1 MIAYLRPKQE
11 LQADDERKP
20 AERPRPSA
28 LSRELFHGLTPEQF
42 DVEAQA
48 LAKAEAMTPA
58 VRARLRSQLI
68 ERLKTPVDRPTW
80 GPDWVK
86 HGEKVAAHHHDAKPS
101 LLSRMMPFGKKE
113 EAKADDADDDAP
125 LNTREQTDSDIIA
138 RNMEKSR
145 QVAHYRPLYLVAA
158 GLALAILLLA
168 MFVDYHIIREV
179 WTRALANEFMVVP
192 AALQSSV
199 VFKSLQVVFA
209 VLIVHFMLK
218 ITGVYG
224 RNTMIVASFILALVM
239 IGGLGYLTAYNNMA
253 GGTSTQQEQHAVQ
266 PTNNSDSIDQLFSAD
281 ANAGQAKL
289 QQASMTPAPAAP
301 SAAQTNPNDG
311 VSLGLP
317 KLSQASLANADSW
330 FWLAFASVVFFI
342 VTTVAALYMQTVEN
356 NARNYHIARDYSHRR
371 RQFAQLHL
379 LELADQQQG

>member
-1 MIAYLRPKQE
+1 MIAYYRPKQE
-11 LQADDERKP
+11 LQDVER
-20 AERPRPSA
+20 AEPRTSA

-42 DVEAQA
+42 DVEAKS
-48 LAKAEAMTPA
+48 LAKAQSMTPS

-68 ERLKTPVDRPTW
+68 ERLKTPVDEPSW

-86 HGEKVAAHHHDAKPS
+86 HGEKVAAHRHKKPGVMAKM
-101 LLSRMMPFGKKE
+101 LPFGKKDEDE
-113 EAKADDADDDAP
+113 EEDAP
-125 LNTREQTDSDIIA
+125 LNERERTDSDIIA

-145 QVAHYRPLYLVAA
+145 QVAHYRPLYVVA
-158 GLALAILLLA
+158 GGIALAILLVA

-179 WTRALANEFMVVP
+179 WTRALSNEFMVVP
-192 AALQSSV
+192 ASLQSSV

-209 VLIVHFMLK
+209 ILIVHFMLK

-239 IGGLGYLTAYNNMA
+239 IGGLGYLVAYNNMA
-253 GGTSTQQEQHAVQ
+253 GATSAQHEQRDDASQ
-266 PTNNSDSIDQLFSAD
+266 PGNSSIDQLFASMKSDDSAD
-281 ANAGQAKL
+281 TAPRAEPASAKVTQAG
-289 QQASMTPAPAAP
+289 MT
-301 SAAQTNPNDG
+301 DG

-317 KLSQASLANADSW
+317 KLSQTSLANADSW
-330 FWLAFASVVFFI
+330 FWLAFASVIFFI

-356 NARNYHIARDYSHRR
+356 NVRNFHIARDYSHRR

-379 LELADQQQG
+379 LELADRQG

>member
-1 MIAYLRPKQE
+1 MIAYYRPKQE
-11 LQADDERKP
+11 HQDVERP
-20 AERPRPSA
+20 EPRPSA

-42 DVEAQA
+42 DVEAKS
-48 LAKAEAMTPA
+48 LAKAQSMTPS
-58 VRARLRSQLI
+58 VRARLRSQLV
-68 ERLKTPVDRPTW
+68 ERLKTPVDEPSW

-86 HGEKVAAHHHDAKPS
+86 RGEKVAAHRHKRPGAMA
-101 LLSRMMPFGKKE
+101 RMLPFGKKDE
-113 EAKADDADDDAP
+113 EEEDEEP
-125 LNTREQTDSDIIA
+125 LSERERTDSDIIA

-145 QVAHYRPLYLVAA
+145 QVAHYRPLYLIAA

-192 AALQSSV
+192 PALQSSV

-218 ITGVYG
+218 ISGVYG
-224 RNTMIVASFILALVM
+224 RNAMIVASFILALVM
-239 IGGLGYLTAYNNMA
+239 IGGLGYLVAYNNMA
-253 GGTSTQQEQHAVQ
+253 GATSAQQEQRSNDA
-266 PTNNSDSIDQLFSAD
+266 TGNGAIDQLFD
-281 ANAGQAKL
+281 NDTQAKA
-289 QQASMTPAPAAP
+289 QPAAQVTPAPMNQAGM
-301 SAAQTNPNDG
+301 TDG

-317 KLSQASLANADSW
+317 KLSQTSLANADSW
-330 FWLAFASVVFFI
+330 FWLAFASVIFFI

-356 NARNYHIARDYSHRR
+356 NVRNFHIARDYSHRR

-379 LELADQQQG
+379 LELADQQGQGQG